1 MGEDRPQALDVVLR
15 TTGHDRQAAGLGARR
30 AAGHR
35 RIDPAHAA
43 ALLQLDG
50 HLAGGA
56 RLAAGEV
63 DQQLPRQ
70 ALLDDAAGAEH
81 HLAYR
86 RGIGQA
92 EHDDVGLEAQVA
104 RMVDHLG
111 AGIHQRLALGR
122 VAVPHTKG
130 KTGRQQAAAHRQAHQ
145 ADAGKGQGGQGIAHV
160 HLRNGG
166 KAPS

>member
-1 MGEDRPQALDVVLR
+1 MGKERPQALDVVRR

-50 HLAGGA
+50 HLAGGR

-63 DQQLPRQ
+63 HQQLTRQ

-81 HLAYR
+81 HLAHR
-86 RGIGQA
+86 RGVGQA
-92 EHDDVGLEAQVA
+92 EHDDVGLAAQVA
-104 RMVDHLG
+104 GADHHLR

-122 VAVPHTKG
+122 VAIPHAEG
-130 KTGRQQAAAHRQAHQ
+130 KTGGQQAAAHRQAHQ
-145 ADAGKGQGGQGIAHV
+145 ADTGEGKRRQGRHGELQWV
-160 HLRNGG
+160 
-166 KAPS
+166 